1 MNYHCTICD
10 YKTSIHSNY
19 KKHLKTQKHIS
30 KDEKNVKNMEESI
43 KNMEKSI
50 TNEVNRTDITNPLQC
65 QWCTRIFCRSDVL
78 KNHFSRCKMRSV
90 QKNPEVSK
98 KMEKSINNY
107 QCQYCQN
114 YYSNTRSLNKHVKL
128 CFQKKS
134 ELENL
139 KENNREII
147 NYPKVINKLSYFK
160 ESFEC
165 INCNKIF
172 KYKSNLSRHK
182 KSCSK
187 DKNID
192 KDNEIE
198 ELKTQISILKI
209 ENKKSNSKNLKSC
222 SKKKNDEINKIKM
235 ENEINMI
242 RLKYE
247 NEQAI
252 NLQKDKIIEEK
263 DKRLAD
269 KDTTIEI
276 AKQSRIININHTN
289 KTINFL
295 NSQFGDMI
303 AMEHFL
309 KSLEHTHQLTLQE
322 RQDLL
327 NAYYECGIDVFAR
340 NFSYIMKQ
348 NCKRQL
354 EDQGIKDMKLIPL
367 FCSDGNLRSHKEKQ
381 LDGWKTLYNNQSI
394 NRMIN
399 ISNQQIHESY
409 QKIVPVSGK
418 ERNKIYNEIK
428 KNNHK
433 SNLLELK
440 SED

>member
-19 KKHLKTQKHIS
+19 KKHLKTKKHID
-30 KDEKNVKNMEESI
+30 KDQKNVKNMEESI

-50 TNEVNRTDITNPLQC
+50 KNKDIRTKIINPLQC

-78 KNHFSRCKMRSV
+78 KNHLSRCKFKSV
-90 QKNPEVSK
+90 QEIPEVSK

-134 ELENL
+134 ELEKMKKIEETNSQNL
-139 KENNREII
+139 LEPFRTLPCSYTCSFCNSIYATQKGLNRHL
-147 NYPKVINKLSYFK
+147 NK
-160 ESFEC
+160 
-165 INCNKIF
+165 
-172 KYKSNLSRHK
+172 
-182 KSCSK
+182 CSK
-187 DKNID
+187 NGNLVQKEL
-192 KDNEIE
+192 EIKK
-198 ELKTQISILKI
+198 LQIEKL
-209 ENKKSNSKNLKSC
+209 
-222 SKKKNDEINKIKM
+222 
-235 ENEINMI
+235 
-242 RLKYE
+242 
-247 NEQAI
+247 QAI
-252 NLQKDKIIEEK
+252 NEEK

-295 NSQFGDMI
+295 NTQFGDMI

-381 LDGWKTLYNNQSI
+381 SDGWKTSYDNQSI
-394 NRMIN
+394 NQMIN
-399 ISNQQIHESY
+399 ISNQQIYDSY
-409 QKIVPVSGK
+409 QKLVPVSGR

-428 KNNHK
+428 KDNHQNK
-433 SNLLELK
+433 LGCIDKIEKINQ
-440 SED
+440 